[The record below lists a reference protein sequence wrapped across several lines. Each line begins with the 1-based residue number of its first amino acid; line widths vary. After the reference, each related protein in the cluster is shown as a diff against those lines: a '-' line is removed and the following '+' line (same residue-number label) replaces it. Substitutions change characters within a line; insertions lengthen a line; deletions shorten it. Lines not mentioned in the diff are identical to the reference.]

1 MKPDFASL
9 LVKINCNN
17 LVCEVLLELWSPLQ
31 MQGFI
36 IIIVVIL
43 DHLPPLQVSYNVSN
57 VLKTFSEA
65 LGFCE

>member
-17 LVCEVLLELWSPLQ
+17 LVCEVLLELWSRLQ